1 MRKPASPTE
10 SLWIWRF
17 NLSISCTSRLIENF
31 CRNDMATNP
40 VTPNSVT
47 PKAISPIHGGEIGK
61 IRSFLLDHERL
72 LIVVI
77 LAIVCWWGYGKY
89 ADIRA
94 NEADKA
100 LQAQKLV
107 VAAQVQANQQLA
119 AQVQKDEAQA
129 AADKAALQAL
139 TDKVTAQ
146 NQQLAQAN
154 IALANTLAKQQKTD
168 ASLPVPDLVNRWA
181 QLAPGTDF
189 KDAIG
194 AGNNVT
200 VTPSNALAT
209 VQQLEKVPVLT
220 TELANETVQ
229 KQNDDQIIVNQNKSI
244 FDLGTTIGDLHNQV
258 AGKDKLIA
266 DNTKQCT
273 DEKNVM
279 KAQFRKSKRRW
290 FVVGYVA
297 GFVSRQAIK
306 SYLGF

>member
-1 MRKPASPTE
+1 MSET
-10 SLWIWRF
+10 
-17 NLSISCTSRLIENF
+17 
-31 CRNDMATNP
+31 
-40 VTPNSVT
+40 VTPIPQLHIISAYL
-47 PKAISPIHGGEIGK
+47 KA
-61 IRSFLLDHERL
+61 HERL
-72 LIVVI
+72 IIVIIAATV
-77 LAIVCWWGYGKY
+77 LWFGYGKY

-100 LQAQKLV
+100 LQEQKLV
-107 VAAQVQANQQLA
+107 VAAQAQANQQLA

-129 AADKAALQAL
+129 AADKVALQAL

-146 NQQLAQAN
+146 NQQLVQAN

-168 ASLPVPDLVNRWA
+168 AALPVPDLVNRWA

-189 KDAIG
+189 KGAIG

-209 VQQLEKVPVLT
+209 VQQLEKVPVLAA
-220 TELANETVQ
+220 ELANETAQ

-244 FDLGTTIGDLHNQV
+244 FDLGTTIGDLHKQV
-258 AGKDKLIA
+258 DGKDKLIA

-273 DEKNVM
+273 DEKNVI

-290 FVVGYVA
+290 FYAGVVVG
-297 GFVSRQAIK
+297 FVGRQIIK
-306 SYLGF
+306 AETGW

>member
-1 MRKPASPTE
+1 
-10 SLWIWRF
+10 
-17 NLSISCTSRLIENF
+17 
-31 CRNDMATNP
+31 MATTP
-40 VTPNSVT
+40 VTPTPT

-72 LIVVI
+72 IIIVIAVI
-77 LAIVCWWGYGKY
+77 ALWFLYGKY

-100 LQAQKLV
+100 LQEQKLV

-119 AQVQKDEAQA
+119 AQVQKDEAQQ

-168 ASLPVPDLVNRWA
+168 ATLPPSELAQHWA
-181 QLAPGTDF
+181 QITPNMP
-189 KDAIG
+189 
-194 AGNNVT
+194 AGGVT
-200 VTPSNALAT
+200 VSKDNAIAVTQAGAVAT
-209 VQQLEKVPVLT
+209 VVQLERVPFLT
-220 TELANETVQ
+220 QELANETTQ
-229 KQNDDQIIVNQNKSI
+229 KQNDDQIIANQTKNI
-244 FDLGTTIGDLHNQV
+244 FDLGTTIGDLHKQID
-258 AGKDKLIA
+258 GKDLLIA

-290 FVVGYVA
+290 FVIGYVA

>member
-1 MRKPASPTE
+1 MSDQT
-10 SLWIWRF
+10 
-17 NLSISCTSRLIENF
+17 TSS
-31 CRNDMATNP
+31 AA
-40 VTPNSVT
+40 
-47 PKAISPIHGGEIGK
+47 PKAVSPVHGGEIGK
-61 IRSFLLDHERL
+61 IRSFLLDHEKL
-72 LIVVI
+72 LIVLI

-100 LQAQKLV
+100 LQEQKLV
-107 VAAQVQANQQLA
+107 VAAQVQQNAALA
-119 AQVQKDEAQA
+119 VQAQKDAAQA

-139 TDKVTAQ
+139 SDKVAAQ
-146 NQQLAQAN
+146 NQQLVAAN
-154 IALANTLAKQQKTD
+154 TALAVALTKQQKVD
-168 ASLPVPDLVNRWA
+168 AALPVPELVNRWA
-181 QLAPGTDF
+181 ELVPGTNF
-189 KDAIG
+189 KDAVG

-209 VQQLEKVPVLT
+209 VDKLEEGRTDKAKLV
-220 TELANETVQ
+220 NETALYDNEVTLFTAA
-229 KQNDDQIIVNQNKSI
+229 NKSI
-244 FDLGTTIGDLHNQV
+244 FDLGTSIGTLNASV

-266 DNTKQCT
+266 DNQKQCT